1 MKIVLHI
8 ERLIL
13 DGLPLER
20 RHGREAQAAVA
31 QELTRLLRTHGLG
44 PEWRA
49 GGAAARVTAPGFQ
62 WAKETPPRL
71 LGRQIAQS
79 IHGGIGGKR

>member
-20 RHGREAQAAVA
+20 RDAPTVQAAIET
-31 QELTRLLRTHGLG
+31 ELTRLLASGGLS
-44 PEWRA
+44 PSLMS
-49 GGAAARVTAPGFQ
+49 GGALPAAQGGAIQLTN
-62 WAKETPPRL
+62 ESTPTQ
-71 LGRQIAQS
+71 LGTQIAQAV
-79 IHGGIGGKR
+79 HGGLSE